1 MKKFIKRHFPGLV
14 KVIKDKTPNDVIF
27 NDIYRSNSWESDESV
42 SGPGS
47 TLLSTENLRLK
58 LETFFK
64 NYGISSIVD
73 APCGDY
79 NWFKEIDYKF
89 EFYRGYDIVKDII
102 DNNNKK
108 YASPNVE
115 FDFSDITKDIL
126 PKADLIFCRD
136 CLVHLSFN
144 KIFKAVTNFKK
155 SGSKYLLTTSYFD
168 HNENKDIVTGDW
180 RKLNLLLPPF
190 NFPKERLSI
199 SEECKGSDTNFLYS
213 KDKCLSL
220 WELDDLVL

>member
-1 MKKFIKRHFPGLV
+1 MKKFIKKHFPGVV
-14 KVIKDKTPNDVIF
+14 KVLKDKTPNEVVF
-27 NDIYRSNSWESDESV
+27 ANIYKSNSWESEESV

-58 LETFFK
+58 LEAFFNDYK
-64 NYGISSIVD
+64 IKSIVD

-89 EFYRGYDIVKDII
+89 ESYKGFDVVKEII
-102 DNNNKK
+102 DINRSK
-108 YASPNVE
+108 YLSPNVE
-115 FDFSDITKDIL
+115 FNIADITIDVL
-126 PKADLIFCRD
+126 PKADIIFCRD

-144 KIFKAVTNFKK
+144 KIFKAISNFKK
-155 SGSKYLLTTSYFD
+155 SGSKYLLTTSYSD
-168 HNENKDIVTGDW
+168 YLNNTDIATGDW
-180 RKLNLLLPPF
+180 RKINLLLPPF

-199 SEECKGSDTNFLYS
+199 SEDCKGNDANFLYS

-220 WELDDLVL
+220 WELGDLVL